1 MVVRTFY
8 RWCGCITGTLFPY
21 FYWLQRRSWR
31 PYQNVP
37 NILSLSRILA
47 TVVIFVLVLIDTPL
61 AFLVATVLFVL
72 GSGTDFLDG
81 YLARR
86 YKLVSPLGVFL
97 DLTADKV
104 FVSVILIALVQV
116 GLVPAWIVAVI
127 IAREFLVTGLRSMAS
142 AKGKV
147 IPAGKWGKQKTL
159 ITMVAMSALLLAKG
173 LGAHQLSLFPPML
186 NFNSATV
193 NFPDILLLLAD
204 VGLVLAALWTVLSG
218 AEYMISAL
226 PIFQKEREANPL
238 QA

>member
-1 MVVRTFY
+1 M
-8 RWCGCITGTLFPY
+8 
-21 FYWLQRRSWR
+21 
-31 PYQNVP
+31 QNVP

-47 TVVIFVLVLIDTPL
+47 TVVIFVLVLINTPL
-61 AFLVATVLFVL
+61 AFLIATVLFVL

-204 VGLVLAALWTVLSG
+204 AGLVLAALWTVLSG

>member
-1 MVVRTFY
+1 M
-8 RWCGCITGTLFPY
+8 
-21 FYWLQRRSWR
+21 
-31 PYQNVP
+31 QNVP

-47 TVVIFVLVLIDTPL
+47 TVVIFVLVLINTPL

-204 VGLVLAALWTVLSG
+204 AGLVLAALWTVLSG

>member
-1 MVVRTFY
+1 M
-8 RWCGCITGTLFPY
+8 
-21 FYWLQRRSWR
+21 
-31 PYQNVP
+31 QNVP
-37 NILSLSRILA
+37 NILSMSRILA

-61 AFLVATVLFVL
+61 AFLIATVLFVL